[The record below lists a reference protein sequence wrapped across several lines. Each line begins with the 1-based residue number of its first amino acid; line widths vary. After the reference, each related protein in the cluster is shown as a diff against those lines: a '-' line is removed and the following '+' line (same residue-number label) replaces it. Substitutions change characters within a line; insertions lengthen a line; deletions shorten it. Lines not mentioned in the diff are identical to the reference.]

1 MFVRIVISQI
11 TMDGVVLCEIADEVP
26 PESPE
31 DPTEFR
37 YGKRR
42 WVFKDNLVEHKEE
55 ILICIE
61 KCV

>member
-1 MFVRIVISQI
+1 
-11 TMDGVVLCEIADEVP
+11 MDGVVLCEIADEVP

-42 WVFKDNLVEHKEE
+42 WVFKDNVVEHKEE